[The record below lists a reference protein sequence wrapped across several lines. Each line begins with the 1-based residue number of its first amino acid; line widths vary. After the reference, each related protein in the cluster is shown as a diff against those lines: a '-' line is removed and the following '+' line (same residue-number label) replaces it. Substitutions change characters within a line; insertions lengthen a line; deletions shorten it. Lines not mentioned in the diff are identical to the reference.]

1 MGGSLLTISKGTWIE
16 SHNQQPHTSDNLMR
30 SMWNTSYETAVAQFV
45 IPQNLRYK
53 RFTNA
58 TLIFYTTAPAGST
71 IPDDWKGT
79 GCRIS
84 NYKTG
89 DTLDQLIWANVEAL
103 GERGEIVDVEP
114 LNWGGGDA
122 FPHWR
127 YLDITGMFLNGV
139 VDGTYYTVM
148 INAYPG
154 MYYGGYCGIGNASL
168 TDYETKLSLT
178 YEDVPQ
184 LPPAPSYPV
193 GTYVNEN
200 TDLLFAW
207 NWEATTGA
215 TQAAV
220 QLEYKLK
227 TAETWTVVSLTQTGH
242 TYMLTGGLAQGV
254 YQWRIKGTN
263 DAGEVSD
270 YSSIAEF
277 NVVGQP
283 AAPVIA
289 NVPNRAL
296 TEITWTTADQNAFD
310 IQITDSG
317 NNVIINDSVASS
329 IASYKPNVFLKG
341 TYTAKVRVRN
351 STGLVS
357 DWGTKS
363 FTINAAGPTAPT
375 IQLYQNDT
383 HVRIVTTTASS
394 TNYAVVRTNELTG
407 EEEILGKMTGGEF
420 TDSTFSFGI
429 PYKYI
434 VRAWASGGYTDS
446 TPARICYGKTAV
458 VLETDDDELIIDKSE
473 ETYLPYAEDD
483 TGETAVYN
491 CIGRELPVV
500 EHGAFESIAFKTR
513 LFITNDEKPRLAA
526 MKKKNRIYYRD
537 YSGRAFPVAIQPPIS
552 FERWMDNG
560 YMADIQFIRIADTEV
575 VINV

>member
-1 MGGSLLTISKGTWIE
+1 MGSSLLTISKGTWIYQN
-16 SHNQQPHTSDNLMR
+16 NQTPHTSDNLMR
-30 SMWNTSYETAVAQFV
+30 SSIFTNEETAVAQFI
-45 IPQNLRYK
+45 IPSSLRYK
-53 RFTNA
+53 RFVSA
-58 TLIFYTTAPAGST
+58 TLIFYTTARSGSET
-71 IPDDWKGT
+71 SYGD
-79 GCRIS
+79 GCRLS
-84 NYKTG
+84 AYKTG
-89 DTLDQLIWANVEAL
+89 DTLNELIWNNMGTL
-103 GERGEIVDVEP
+103 GERGDIIEAEP
-114 LNWGGGDA
+114 ISAYSSDT
-122 FPHWR
+122 FPRWR
-127 YLDITGMFLNGV
+127 YIDITGIFAKNI
-139 VDGTYYTVM
+139 VDGTYYTIM
-148 INAYPG
+148 INAWPG
-154 MYYGGYCGIGNASL
+154 VHGAYAGIGNASL
-168 TDYETKLSLT
+168 TDYETKLSVT

-184 LPPAPSYPV
+184 LPPSPSYPV
-193 GTYVNEN
+193 GTYVTEN

-227 TAETWTVVSLTQTGH
+227 TAESWTAVSLTQTTH
-242 TYMLTGGLAQGV
+242 TYLLTGGLAQGV

-277 NVVGQP
+277 SVVGQP
-283 AAPVIA
+283 AAPVID
-289 NVPNRAL
+289 NVPNKAL
-296 TEITWTTADQNAFD
+296 TTITWTTADQNAFD
-310 IQITDSG
+310 IQIIDS
-317 NNVIINDSVASS
+317 NNKAVVNDSVASAV
-329 IASYKPNVFLKG
+329 ASYKPNVFLSG
-341 TYTAKVRVRN
+341 SYTAKVRVRN

-394 TNYAVVRTNELTG
+394 TNYAVVRINELTG
-407 EEEILGKMTGGEF
+407 TEEILGKMTGGEF

-434 VRAWASGGYTDS
+434 VRAWANGGYTDS
-446 TPARICYGKTAV
+446 TPERICYGKTAV

>member
-1 MGGSLLTISKGTWIE
+1 MGSSLLTISKGTWIYE
-16 SHNQQPHTSDNLMR
+16 NNQTPHTSDNLMR
-30 SMWNTSYETAVAQFV
+30 SSIYTNMYTAVAQFV
-45 IPQNLRYK
+45 IPQSLRYK
-53 RFTNA
+53 KFVSA
-58 TLIFYTTAPAGST
+58 TLIFYTTSRSGQTESQ
-71 IPDDWKGT
+71 GR
-79 GCRIS
+79 GCRLS
-84 NYKTG
+84 AYKTG
-89 DTLDQLIWANVEAL
+89 DTLDELIWNNMGSL
-103 GERGEIVDVEP
+103 GERGDIIEAEP
-114 LNWGGGDA
+114 IEAYASDT
-122 FPHWR
+122 FPRWR
-127 YLDITGMFLNGV
+127 YLDVTGIFAKNI
-139 VDGTYYTVM
+139 VDGTYFTVM
-148 INAYPG
+148 INAWPG
-154 MYYGGYCGIGNASL
+154 LSTSGNYCGIGNASL
-168 TDYETKLSLT
+168 TDYETKLSVT

-184 LPPAPSYPV
+184 LPPSPSYPV
-193 GTYVNEN
+193 GTYVTEN

-227 TAETWTVVSLTQTGH
+227 TAESWTVVSLTQTTH
-242 TYMLTGGLAQGV
+242 TYLLTGGLAQGV

-277 NVVGQP
+277 SVVGQP

-310 IQITDSG
+310 IQITDSA

-329 IASYKPNVFLKG
+329 TASYKPNIFLKG

-407 EEEILGKMTGGEF
+407 AEEILGKMTGGEF

-473 ETYLPYAEDD
+473 ETYLPYTEDD

>member
-1 MGGSLLTISKGTWIE
+1 
-16 SHNQQPHTSDNLMR
+16 
-30 SMWNTSYETAVAQFV
+30 
-45 IPQNLRYK
+45 
-53 RFTNA
+53 
-58 TLIFYTTAPAGST
+58 
-71 IPDDWKGT
+71 
-79 GCRIS
+79 
-84 NYKTG
+84 
-89 DTLDQLIWANVEAL
+89 
-103 GERGEIVDVEP
+103 
-114 LNWGGGDA
+114 
-122 FPHWR
+122 
-127 YLDITGMFLNGV
+127 
-139 VDGTYYTVM
+139 
-148 INAYPG
+148 
-154 MYYGGYCGIGNASL
+154 
-168 TDYETKLSLT
+168 
-178 YEDVPQ
+178 
-184 LPPAPSYPV
+184 
-193 GTYVNEN
+193 
-200 TDLLFAW
+200 
-207 NWEATTGA
+207 
-215 TQAAV
+215 
-220 QLEYKLK
+220 
-227 TAETWTVVSLTQTGH
+227 
-242 TYMLTGGLAQGV
+242 
-254 YQWRIKGTN
+254 
-263 DAGEVSD
+263 
-270 YSSIAEF
+270 
-277 NVVGQP
+277 
-283 AAPVIA
+283 
-289 NVPNRAL
+289 
-296 TEITWTTADQNAFD
+296 
-310 IQITDSG
+310 
-317 NNVIINDSVASS
+317 VASS
-329 IASYKPNVFLKG
+329 TASYKPNVFLKG

-357 DWGTKS
+357 DWGTKA

-420 TDSTFSFGI
+420 TDSTFSFGT

-473 ETYLPYAEDD
+473 EEYLPYAEDD

-500 EHGAFESIAFKTR
+500 EQGAFESIAFKTR

>member
-1 MGGSLLTISKGTWIE
+1 MGSSLLTISKGTWIYE
-16 SHNQQPHTSDNLMR
+16 NNQTPHTSDNLMR
-30 SMWNTSYETAVAQFV
+30 SSIYTNMYTAVAQFV
-45 IPQNLRYK
+45 IPQSLRYK
-53 RFTNA
+53 KFVSA
-58 TLIFYTTAPAGST
+58 TLIFYTTSRGGQTESQ
-71 IPDDWKGT
+71 GR
-79 GCRIS
+79 GCRLS
-84 NYKTG
+84 AYKTG
-89 DTLDQLIWANVEAL
+89 DTLDELIWNNMGSL
-103 GERGEIVDVEP
+103 GERGDIIEAEP
-114 LNWGGGDA
+114 IEAYASDT
-122 FPHWR
+122 FPRWR
-127 YLDITGMFLNGV
+127 YLDVTGIFAKNI
-139 VDGTYYTVM
+139 VDGTYFTVM
-148 INAYPG
+148 INAWPG
-154 MYYGGYCGIGNASL
+154 LSTSGSYCGIGNASL
-168 TDYETKLSLT
+168 TDYETKLSVT

-184 LPPAPSYPV
+184 LPPSPSYPV
-193 GTYVNEN
+193 GTYVSEN

-227 TAETWTVVSLTQTGH
+227 TAESWTVVSLTQTTH
-242 TYMLTGGLAQGV
+242 TYLLTGVLSQGV

-283 AAPVIA
+283 AAPVID
-289 NVPNRAL
+289 NVPNKAL
-296 TEITWTTADQNAFD
+296 TTITWATTDQNAFD
-310 IQITDSG
+310 IQIIDS
-317 NNVIINDSVASS
+317 NNKAVVNDSVASAV
-329 IASYKPNVFLKG
+329 ASYKPNVFLSG
-341 TYTAKVRVRN
+341 SYTAKVRVRN

-407 EEEILGKMTGGEF
+407 AEEILGKMTGGEF

-473 ETYLPYAEDD
+473 ETYLPYTEDD

>member
-1 MGGSLLTISKGTWIE
+1 MGSSLLTISKGTWIYE
-16 SHNQQPHTSDNLMR
+16 NNQTPHTSDNLMR
-30 SMWNTSYETAVAQFV
+30 SSIYTGEYTAVAQFV
-45 IPQNLRYK
+45 IPQSLRYK
-53 RFTNA
+53 RFVSA
-58 TLIFYTTAPAGST
+58 TLIFYTTARGGQETSY
-71 IPDDWKGT
+71 GR
-79 GCRIS
+79 GCRVS
-84 NYKTG
+84 AYKTG
-89 DTLDQLIWANVEAL
+89 DTLDELIWNNMGAL
-103 GERGEIVDVEP
+103 GERGDIIEAETIEANAPDS
-114 LNWGGGDA
+114 
-122 FPHWR
+122 FPRWR
-127 YLDITGMFLNGV
+127 YLDITAIFAKNI

-148 INAYPG
+148 INAWPG
-154 MYYGGYCGIGNASL
+154 IHGQSVYCGIGNASL
-168 TDYETKLSLT
+168 TDYETKLSVT

-184 LPPAPSYPV
+184 LPPSPSYPV
-193 GTYVNEN
+193 GTYVTEN

-207 NWEATTGA
+207 TWEATTGA

-227 TAETWTVVSLTQTGH
+227 TAESWTVVSLTQTGH
-242 TYMLTGGLAQGV
+242 TYLLSGGLPQGV

-270 YSSIAEF
+270 YSAIAEF

-283 AAPVIA
+283 AAPVID
-289 NVPNRAL
+289 NVPNKAL
-296 TEITWTTADQNAFD
+296 TTITWTTADQNAFD
-310 IQITDSG
+310 IQIIDS
-317 NNVIINDSVASS
+317 NNKAVVNDSVASAV
-329 IASYKPNVFLKG
+329 ASYKPDVFLSG
-341 TYTAKVRVRN
+341 SYTAKVRVRN

-394 TNYAVVRTNELTG
+394 TNYAVVRINELTG

>member
-1 MGGSLLTISKGTWIE
+1 MGSSLLTQTKGTWIQE
-16 SHNQQPHTSDNLMR
+16 NNQTPHTSDNLMR
-30 SMWNTSYETAVAQFV
+30 SSWYTNYETAVAQFT
-45 IPQNLRYK
+45 IPQSLKYK

-58 TLIFYTTAPAGST
+58 TLIFYTTPPSATPTGWA
-71 IPDDWKGT
+71 GT
-79 GCRIS
+79 GCRLS
-84 NYKTG
+84 NYLTR
-89 DTLDQLIWANVEAL
+89 DTLDELIWSNMGAL
-103 GERGEIVDVEP
+103 GERGDIVVAEP
-114 LNWGGGDA
+114 FAWTGGQE

-127 YLDITGMFLNGV
+127 YLDITGLFKSGI

-154 MYYGGYCGIGNASL
+154 VSNYCGIGNVSN
-168 TDYETKLSLT
+168 TGYETKLSLN

-193 GTYVNEN
+193 GTYVTEN

-227 TAETWTVVSLTQTGH
+227 TAGSWTVVSLTQTGH
-242 TYMLTGGLAQGV
+242 TYLLSGGLPQGV

-263 DAGEVSD
+263 DAGEVSA
-270 YSSIAEF
+270 YSAIAEF

-310 IQITDSG
+310 IQIIDS
-317 NNVIINDSVASS
+317 NNKAVVNDSVASAV
-329 IASYKPNVFLKG
+329 ASYKPNVFLSG
-341 TYTAKVRVRN
+341 SYTAKVRVRN

-394 TNYAVVRTNELTG
+394 TNYAVVRINELTG

>member
-1 MGGSLLTISKGTWIE
+1 MGSSLLTISKGTWIYQN
-16 SHNQQPHTSDNLMR
+16 NQTPHTSDNLMR
-30 SMWNTSYETAVAQFV
+30 SSIFTNEETAVAQFI
-45 IPQNLRYK
+45 IPSSLRYK
-53 RFTNA
+53 RFVSA
-58 TLIFYTTAPAGST
+58 TLIFYTTARSGSET
-71 IPDDWKGT
+71 SYGD
-79 GCRIS
+79 GCRLS
-84 NYKTG
+84 AYKTG
-89 DTLDQLIWANVEAL
+89 DTLNELIWNNMGTL
-103 GERGEIVDVEP
+103 GERGDIIEAEP
-114 LNWGGGDA
+114 ISAYSSDT
-122 FPHWR
+122 FPRWR
-127 YLDITGMFLNGV
+127 YIDITGIFAKNI
-139 VDGTYYTVM
+139 VDGTYYTIM
-148 INAYPG
+148 INAWPG
-154 MYYGGYCGIGNASL
+154 VHGAYAGIGNASL
-168 TDYETKLSLT
+168 TDYETKLSVT

-184 LPPAPSYPV
+184 LPPSPSYPV
-193 GTYVNEN
+193 GTYVTEN

-227 TAETWTVVSLTQTGH
+227 TAESWTAVSLTQTTH
-242 TYMLTGGLAQGV
+242 TYLLTGGLAQGV

-277 NVVGQP
+277 SVVGQP
-283 AAPVIA
+283 AAPVID
-289 NVPNRAL
+289 NVPNKAL
-296 TEITWTTADQNAFD
+296 TTITWTTADQNAFD
-310 IQITDSG
+310 IQIIDS
-317 NNVIINDSVASS
+317 NNKAVVNDSVASAV
-329 IASYKPNVFLKG
+329 ASYKPNVFLSG
-341 TYTAKVRVRN
+341 SYTAKVRVRN

-407 EEEILGKMTGGEF
+407 EEEILGKTTGGEF

-434 VRAWASGGYTDS
+434 VRAWANGGYTDS
-446 TPARICYGKTAV
+446 TPERICYGKTAV